1 MHKTPEEAAKAV
13 MTGDLGPLQLTFSEF
28 RYRMTTEYPQEP
40 LSDQFLFDLY
50 HDLNDKP
57 EDTPTFAK
65 LKALFGEDKVFT
77 IPIDETTTK
86 PEDLFGPIDM
96 PEEPEV
102 DEWPVDVLAAIE
114 ALDGKVDKMQALQ
127 ERIYRMELAK
137 QAKNRKNR
145 RDKAIAKVR
154 NKFRRRHR

>member
-50 HDLNDKP
+50 HDLKDEP
-57 EDTPTFAK
+57 EETPTFAK
-65 LKALFGEDKVFT
+65 LKALFGDDKVFT

-86 PEDLFGPIDM
+86 PEDLFGPINM
-96 PEEPEV
+96 PEV
-102 DEWPVDVLAAIE
+102 DEPPVDVLAAIE

-154 NKFRRRHR
+154 SKFRKRGRR